1 MQRVAISYEKI
12 PTAAWK
18 KLFSAGIN
26 ESEVR
31 NFRAEDSHRL

>member
-1 MQRVAISYEKI
+1 MKKKFLQQHG
-12 PTAAWK
+12 K